1 VWDWPRGAITILCDH
16 LPRVT
21 NECRFS
27 ASLILID
34 FVPPDKVVRLADSDS
49 STVCGLGEDFGQV
62 QGAGTVVLGD
72 LFAAAEAVAED
83 DGFTVIANS
92 GEQDS
97 LG

>member
-1 VWDWPRGAITILCDH
+1 M
-16 LPRVT
+16 
-21 NECRFS
+21 
-27 ASLILID
+27 
-34 FVPPDKVVRLADSDS
+34 KDSDS
-49 STVCGLGEDFGQV
+49 STVCGLGEDFGEV
-62 QGAGTVVLGD
+62 QGACTVVLAD